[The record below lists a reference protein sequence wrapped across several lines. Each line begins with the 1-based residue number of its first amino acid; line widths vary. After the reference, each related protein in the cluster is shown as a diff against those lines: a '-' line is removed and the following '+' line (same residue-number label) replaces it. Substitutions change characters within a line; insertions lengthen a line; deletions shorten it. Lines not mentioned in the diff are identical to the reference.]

1 MTKKRIKELKDKLTD
16 NQQLMYRC
24 WKKNIIHEDSVVN
37 MGGEELKTLIK
48 LEGSKKNI
56 LGYGYGTQ
64 TKTH

>member
-1 MTKKRIKELKDKLTD
+1 MRHKAKIKELKEKLTKH
-16 NQQLMYRC
+16 QQLMYRC

-56 LGYGYGTQ
+56 LGYGYGT
-64 TKTH
+64 